1 LVDAKRIGENIRLSM
16 SEDRF
21 VEKNPALQITLSAG
35 IAEAAEEESGEHVL
49 ARADKALYG
58 AKDNGRNRV
67 ETG

>member
-1 LVDAKRIGENIRLSM
+1 M